1 MNHHH
6 HTGSL
11 RHNGRHRAIQTVQT
25 IDVAE
30 KTERRSAIISPG
42 ERRAVVRM
50 FLFYSRSITKLADI
64 FRANESAIENVI
76 RQEVYRVYPPMKRA
90 A

>member
-6 HTGSL
+6 HTGSI
-11 RHNGRHRAIQTVQT
+11 RRSGRQGAIHAVQT
-25 IDVAE
+25 IETAE

-76 RQEVYRVYPPMKRA
+76 RQEVYRVYPPMRRA